1 LSFNIVFKIGMGM
14 VYALFLI
21 AAGRLGVPRAV
32 KALCSTFLRKE
43 GVVRVVMV
51 EEVVEAGVV
60 VVVRVSF

>member
-1 LSFNIVFKIGMGM
+1 M

-51 EEVVEAGVV
+51 EEVVEAGAV
-60 VVVRVSF
+60 VVVRVSS